1 MLRGWF
7 ISGWFIHDLLL
18 FYCRLQGL
26 ASWLLDSGWGLIPRL
41 KACLKERTHRTSS
54 SQVSSLLFC
63 IYFFNV
69 FLWSCDD
76 QPVKVKCVCRRCVH
90 PHCGRRADDG
100 FWVFWML
107 WCHPGV
113 PLHAGIGNPP
123 RYILRYHYFVVLW
136 CYQPWCLTVVVCPH
150 SSSSSCW
157 LSLRSRWL
165 LQFGDSLT
173 RPRWASQMLS
183 AHANTPMVHLIQATM
198 IVSIGYWRYNDFLQ
212 GNIQ

>member
-1 MLRGWF
+1 MF
-7 ISGWFIHDLLL
+7 FCDHVMIS
-18 FYCRLQGL
+18 
-26 ASWLLDSGWGLIPRL
+26 RL
-41 KACLKERTHRTSS
+41 K
-54 SQVSSLLFC
+54 
-63 IYFFNV
+63 
-69 FLWSCDD
+69 WS
-76 QPVKVKCVCRRCVH
+76 VCCRCVH
-90 PHCGRRADDG
+90 PHCGWRADDG

-123 RYILRYHYFVVLW
+123 HYILRYHYFVVLW